1 MKARLLERFI
11 DINRSVS
18 VQHYSSSYFL
28 NVLHYHPEYEL
39 DIIKKGTGIRFIG
52 DSIERFEPGDIVLMG
67 KDLPHL
73 WQNDAAYF
81 EKNTSLKAEAVV
93 IHFGINL
100 ETAIQAMPE
109 LNSITKMLDRS
120 SLGISFPASS
130 NKKIAEKI
138 EKLDKLPGHL
148 QVIALIEILSSLCN
162 DSKYKVLSSPGFLN
176 TIKDVH
182 VARMEPVYHYV
193 MKNFKQDIPLE
204 KVAELANMNPSSFSR
219 YFSSYHKK
227 TFTKFL
233 NQIRIGYACK
243 LLIENDHTIG
253 SICYESGFNNISNFN
268 RIFREI
274 KNMTPSEFM
283 NLHSPKASYQ

>member
-1 MKARLLERFI
+1 MKAKLLERFI

-18 VQHYSSSYFL
+18 VQNYSSSNFL

-67 KDLPHL
+67 KELPHL
-73 WQNDAAYF
+73 WQNDTAYF
-81 EKNTSLKAEAVV
+81 EKDTALRAEAVV
-93 IHFGINL
+93 IHFGVNL

-109 LNSITKMLDRS
+109 MKAISKMLDIAS
-120 SLGISFPASS
+120 FGISFPKST

-138 EKLDKLPGHL
+138 EKLGSLSGHF
-148 QVIALIEILSSLCN
+148 QVISLIDILACLCN
-162 DSKYKVLSSPGFLN
+162 GSKYKVLSSAGYLN
-176 TIKDVH
+176 TIKDIH

-193 MKNFKQDIPLE
+193 MKNFKKDIPLDT
-204 KVAELANMNPSSFSR
+204 VAELANMNPSSFSR
-219 YFSSYHKK
+219 YFSNYHKK

-243 LLIENDHTIG
+243 LLIENNQNIG

-274 KNMTPSEFM
+274 KKMTPSEFLD
-283 NLHSPKASYQ
+283 LHTLKDSFT